1 VEDATVN
8 APCQKKFIRDLR
20 AFVGNCPSIRKIPIG
35 VVLADSDVT
44 RNNREVNAKYYNCR
58 TDSNDQYE
66 NAEWYGLN
74 AYQYCD
80 DSVKELANA
89 PGFKKLQTDFL
100 SYGMTIPVMLT
111 EYGCLSKS
119 FPTVNEYEAQRTWL
133 QAGWLYSSDFR
144 NIFSGGFVFEYSTEN
159 ANSNSTSPYPFKK
172 FGAQNY
178 GLGYFSPETCNHG
191 TIPCVY
197 NPMPNFNNLA
207 GQYKA
212 INVSGES
219 NMEAFTVDRTT
230 LPTCPTIFSKPH
242 GLLMILTGR
251 RPRQQRSRTPSS
263 NRQRGRPLHA
273 HLRQPGECA
282 GHGQHAEVDRGCF
295 LNALNK

>member
-1 VEDATVN
+1 
-8 APCQKKFIRDLR
+8 
-20 AFVGNCPSIRKIPIG
+20 
-35 VVLADSDVT
+35 
-44 RNNREVNAKYYNCR
+44 
-58 TDSNDQYE
+58 
-66 NAEWYGLN
+66 
-74 AYQYCD
+74 
-80 DSVKELANA
+80 VKELANA

-219 NMEAFTVDRTT
+219 NMDAFTSDRTT
-230 LPTCPTIFSKPH
+230 QPACPAMFSALAASKWAADGLASLPCPTAVQSYTCANQLSSGIWVTGSGSGTTGTDSGSGSASTSTTTTNGGSTRHASLVGSAVSATLISAILSVIF
-242 GLLMILTGR
+242 
-251 RPRQQRSRTPSS
+251 
-263 NRQRGRPLHA
+263 
-273 HLRQPGECA
+273 
-282 GHGQHAEVDRGCF
+282 
-295 LNALNK
+295 